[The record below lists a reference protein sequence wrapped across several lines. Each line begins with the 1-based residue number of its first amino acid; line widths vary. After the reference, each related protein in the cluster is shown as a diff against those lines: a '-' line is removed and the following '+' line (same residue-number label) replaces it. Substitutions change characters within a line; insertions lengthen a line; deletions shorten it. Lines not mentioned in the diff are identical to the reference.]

1 MSEFLCESR
10 SFQAF
15 DKKREWYQ
23 CLYMRVILKSRT
35 VDFYIILIDFDI
47 FRAEQE
53 KYEAFMIYP

>member
-1 MSEFLCESR
+1 MLV
-10 SFQAF
+10 
-15 DKKREWYQ
+15 
-23 CLYMRVILKSRT
+23 YMRVILKSRT